1 MGDRLVADGIV
12 ERLTAWGVDR
22 VFGYSGDGINPV
34 LGALRRAG
42 SPAFIQARH
51 EENAA
56 FMAVGHAKYT
66 GRVGVVLS
74 TQGPGAVHL
83 LNGLYDARMDSVPVV
98 ALVGQQSQTVLGSA
112 YQQEIDLQSL
122 FKDVASGFRQQV
134 NSPDQAPMV
143 IDRAFKAA
151 LATRSPAVVI
161 LPHDV
166 QQEPAPELEHEHGV
180 IPSAPLW
187 SRGTVIPQEQDVH
200 DAAALLNAG
209 SKLALLV
216 GQGARGAQAEVAAL
230 AEKLGA
236 AVVTSLL
243 GKPYVDEAMPW
254 AAGTMGHLGTSASG
268 WAMAHCDTLLII
280 GSNDPWTEFY
290 PPPGAARAVQID
302 SDAKAIGNRY
312 PVEVAVT
319 GDAAESLRALLPR
332 VHERLGWRA
341 DVERHVDVWRSL
353 SEARALTA
361 ADPVNPERAVRE
373 LNGRLPENAQVA
385 VDVGSCVYWYA
396 RQLHLPP
403 DVPAHLSSTLAS
415 MGCGLPY
422 GLAAKLAAPDRPLV
436 VLTGD
441 GGFQM
446 TGMAELITVS
456 RLWKSWTNPVFA
468 ICILNNLDLAE
479 VSWEQRETESEPRFE
494 DSQQLPDVDYSGYAK
509 LLGLDGERVD
519 SADDVGP
526 AWDRALAGDRPYVL
540 DIRTDADVPLL
551 PPFPAGR
558 KLAESMEEALKAEG
572 NTHALELLR
581 EYVRLEAEA
590 HTQD

>member
-34 LGALRRAG
+34 LGAIRRAG
-42 SPAFIQARH
+42 RPAFVQTRH

-66 GRVGVVLS
+66 GGVGVVLS

-98 ALVGQQSQTVLGSA
+98 AIVGQQSQTVLGSA

-134 NSPDQAPMV
+134 NSAEQAPMV

-161 LPHDV
+161 LPHDI

-180 IPSAPLW
+180 IPSVALW
-187 SRGTVIPQEQDVH
+187 SPGVVVPQEQDVH

-216 GQGARGAQAEVAAL
+216 GQGARDAQEEVVAL

-243 GKPYVDEAMPW
+243 GKPYVDEALPY

-268 WAMAHCDTLLII
+268 WVMANCDTLLIV

-312 PVEVAVT
+312 PVEAAVT
-319 GDAAESLRALLPR
+319 GDAAFSLRQLLPLVSQR
-332 VHERLGWRA
+332 TGWLA
-341 DVERHVDVWRSL
+341 DVERHVSAWRSL
-353 SEARALTA
+353 SEARAFTA
-361 ADPVNPERAVRE
+361 ADPVNPERVVRE
-373 LNGRLPENAQVA
+373 LNGRLPADARVA

-396 RQLHLPP
+396 RQLHLPRG
-403 DVPAHLSSTLAS
+403 VPAHLSSTLAS
-415 MGCGLPY
+415 MGCGVPY
-422 GLAAKLAAPDRPLV
+422 GLAAKLSAPERPVV
-436 VLTGD
+436 VLSGD

-446 TGMAELITVS
+446 TGVAELITVS
-456 RLWKSWTNPVFA
+456 RLWRQWANPVFA
-468 ICILNNLDLAE
+468 ICILNNRDLAE

-494 DSQQLPDVDYSGYAK
+494 DSQELPDVDYAGYAK
-509 LLGLDGERVD
+509 VLGLDGMRVS
-519 SADDVGP
+519 SADDVSA
-526 AWDRALAGDRPYVL
+526 AWERALAADRPFVL
-540 DIRTDADVPLL
+540 DFVTDPDVPLL
-551 PPFPAGR
+551 PPFPGGKA
-558 KLAESMEEALKAEG
+558 LAESMEEALAAEG
-572 NTHALELLR
+572 NAHRLSLLR
-581 EYVRLEAEA
+581 EYVRLEEEA
-590 HTQD
+590 QL

>member
-34 LGALRRAG
+34 LGAIRRAEK
-42 SPAFIQARH
+42 PAFVQTRH

-66 GRVGVVLS
+66 GGVGVVLS

-98 ALVGQQSQTVLGSA
+98 AIVGQQSQTVLGSA

-134 NSPDQAPMV
+134 DSAEQAPMV

-161 LPHDV
+161 LPHDI

-187 SRGTVIPQEQDVH
+187 RPGVVVPQEQDVH

-209 SKLALLV
+209 SRLALLV
-216 GQGARGAQAEVAAL
+216 GQGARDAQEEVVAL

-236 AVVTSLL
+236 GVVTSLL
-243 GKPYVDEAMPW
+243 GKPYVDEALPY

-268 WAMAHCDTLLII
+268 WVMANCDTLLIV

-319 GDAAESLRALLPR
+319 GDAAVSLRQLLPLVSQR
-332 VHERLGWRA
+332 TGWLA
-341 DVERHVDVWRSL
+341 DVERHVSAWRSL
-353 SEARALTA
+353 SEARAFTA
-361 ADPVNPERAVRE
+361 ADPVNPERVVRE
-373 LNGRLPENAQVA
+373 LDGRLPTDALVS

-396 RQLHLPP
+396 RQLHLPRG
-403 DVPAHLSSTLAS
+403 VPAHLSSTLAS
-415 MGCGLPY
+415 MGCGVPY
-422 GLAAKLAAPDRPLV
+422 GLAAKLSAPKRPVV
-436 VLTGD
+436 VLSGD

-446 TGMAELITVS
+446 TGVAELITVS
-456 RLWKSWTNPVFA
+456 RLWRQWVNPVFA
-468 ICILNNLDLAE
+468 ICILNNRDLAE

-494 DSQQLPDVDYSGYAK
+494 DSQALPDVDYAGYAK
-509 LLGLDGERVD
+509 VLGLDGMRV
-519 SADDVGP
+519 SSPDDVGA
-526 AWDRALAGDRPYVL
+526 AWERALAADRPFVL
-540 DIRTDADVPLL
+540 DFVTDPDVPLL
-551 PPFPAGR
+551 PPFPGGKA
-558 KLAESMEEALKAEG
+558 LAESMEEALTAEG
-572 NTHALELLR
+572 NTHGLSLLR
-581 EYVRLEAEA
+581 EYVRLEEEV
-590 HTQD
+590 QL